1 MLVNQ
6 GCIKSLCQHLTG
18 ASMYGLYHIL
28 HAHIAEECFA
38 IDDIDEVTSECLK
51 MLNHG
56 SMQKAP
62 IELFWLLFLLSC
74 DPNQHEKLAHEPVIN
89 CCLDT
94 CTYEIFQ
101 KSDPR
106 SGHCIVVS
114 KFDWSSG
121 SYTVLFPFDIFFW
134 IRKIQ
139 PA

>member
-1 MLVNQ
+1 
-6 GCIKSLCQHLTG
+6 
-18 ASMYGLYHIL
+18 MYGLYHIL

-56 SMQKAP
+56 SLQKAP

-106 SGHCIVVS
+106 SGNCIILTGFLVE
-114 KFDWSSG
+114 
-121 SYTVLFPFDIFFW
+121 W
-134 IRKIQ
+134 ILY
-139 PA
+139 